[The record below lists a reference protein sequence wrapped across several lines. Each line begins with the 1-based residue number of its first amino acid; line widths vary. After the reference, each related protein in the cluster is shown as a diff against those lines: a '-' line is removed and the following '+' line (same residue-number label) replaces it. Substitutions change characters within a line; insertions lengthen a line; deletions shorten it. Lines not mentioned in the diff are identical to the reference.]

1 MGDEHT
7 DAIGLWQL
15 RETQSIADDGSGR
28 QPNDVYIFRYDGDTV
43 TLRMMTLQAGVWKS
57 DDDFYRLDA
66 RWNGSMLEYRPPFA
80 DWAELASFEGDHF
93 EDAGS
98 GTRRVFTRIGS
109 RRLERRD
116 PQAARAPRL
125 LGAAR
130 GRAGAPGLS
139 WGWIAPRRAVT
150 EPAKGTQCVR

>member
-43 TLRMMTLQAGVWKS
+43 TLRLMTLQAGVWKS

-80 DWAELASFEGDHF
+80 DWADLASFEGDHF

-98 GTRRVFTRIGS
+98 GTRRVFTRIGDD
-109 RRLERRD
+109 EVAGWN
-116 PQAARAPRL
+116 AAILKPRARHDYSVRPED
-125 LGAAR
+125 G
-130 GRAGAPGLS
+130 PG
-139 WGWIAPRRAVT
+139 P
-150 EPAKGTQCVR
+150 PA